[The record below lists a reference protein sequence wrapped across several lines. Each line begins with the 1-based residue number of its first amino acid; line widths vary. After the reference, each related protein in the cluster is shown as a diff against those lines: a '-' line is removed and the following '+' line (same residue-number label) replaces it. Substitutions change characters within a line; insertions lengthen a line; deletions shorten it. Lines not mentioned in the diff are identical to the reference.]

1 MTHFYTLM
9 TFIEQ
14 KYIHI
19 LNNKRDADFTQAY
32 LTFNRNQTYYRTYV
46 EDLSNKSRCDISL
59 YVIFNS
65 DKRRRYLMNWVITY
79 NDTNCDGNIP
89 TFTENDLTFISYMND
104 KLLL

>member
-1 MTHFYTLM
+1 MTLTH
-9 TFIEQ
+9 Q
-14 KYIHI
+14 KCIDS
-19 LNNKRDADFTQAY
+19 LNKTRESDFTKAY
-32 LTFNRNQTYYRTYV
+32 LTFNQNQTYYRTYV
-46 EDLSNKSRCDISL
+46 KDLNNKSICDNSM